1 MKSKIYSV
9 SKSTSL
15 VFCMMLVFQLF
26 STHAFSIID
35 DLPNT
40 SKGYL
45 VTLNGQRL
53 TGSVSAIVDENQ
65 IIFINDFGTIYT
77 IHAALVYGFVIQD
90 QEDDKKVVFQS
101 KYHSKEKLWRFLK
114 VIYKSNEISLFE
126 APDYFQPLFGVTN
139 TPVDQNI
146 NRKRNFYIEMKGRA
160 PALIKSRNFKK
171 VMREIIGKRAPKLAA
186 KIGKKG
192 YRFQDLPDILEEYN
206 KEYKASARRI

>member
-65 IIFINDFGTIYT
+65 IIFINDFGTI
-77 IHAALVYGFVIQD
+77 
-90 QEDDKKVVFQS
+90 
-101 KYHSKEKLWRFLK
+101 
-114 VIYKSNEISLFE
+114 
-126 APDYFQPLFGVTN
+126 
-139 TPVDQNI
+139 
-146 NRKRNFYIEMKGRA
+146 
-160 PALIKSRNFKK
+160 
-171 VMREIIGKRAPKLAA
+171 
-186 KIGKKG
+186 
-192 YRFQDLPDILEEYN
+192 
-206 KEYKASARRI
+206 

>member
-9 SKSTSL
+9 SKSASL
-15 VFCMMLVFQLF
+15 VLGMMLVFQLL
-26 STHAFSIID
+26 SSYAFSANEN
-35 DLPNT
+35 LPTT

-45 VTLNGQRL
+45 VTLNGQKL

-90 QEDDKKVVFQS
+90 DERKVVFQS

-126 APDYFQPLFGVTN
+126 APEYFQPLFGITN

-146 NRKRNFYIEMKGRA
+146 NRRRNFYIEMKGRA
-160 PALIKSRNFKK
+160 PALIKSGNFKK
-171 VMREIIGKRAPKLAA
+171 VMREIIGKRAPRLAA

-192 YRFQDLPDILEEYN
+192 YRFQDLPNILEEYN
-206 KEYKASARRI
+206 KEYKASARRL